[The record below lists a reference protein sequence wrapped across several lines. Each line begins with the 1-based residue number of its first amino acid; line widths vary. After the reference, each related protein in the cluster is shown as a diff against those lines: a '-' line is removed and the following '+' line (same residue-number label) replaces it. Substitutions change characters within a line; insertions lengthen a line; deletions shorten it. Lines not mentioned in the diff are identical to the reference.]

1 MNRTLVGR
9 ELVRAGFRRERPRSS
24 PLLGSSFRKP
34 LGQKGWQLH
43 TRLSTNQTELKV
55 TLQLDDGR
63 ARGTEFCIKDDSIV
77 DVVLEHIEAEAR
89 RLLADDERLLKCPSC
104 KQYMSLQKGPQGL
117 FLGCDNWP
125 PEGKRE
131 SWHCEGRVDT
141 ELVPPQRVWL

>member
-1 MNRTLVGR
+1 MNRTQVGR
-9 ELVRAGFRRERPRSS
+9 ELVRAGFRRERPQPF

-34 LGQKGWQLH
+34 LGQKGWQLC
-43 TRLSTNQTELKV
+43 TLLATDQAELKV

-63 ARGTEFCIKDDSIV
+63 ARGTEFCIKDDSVV
-77 DVVLEHIEAEAR
+77 DVVLEYIEAEAR

-104 KQYMSLQKGPQGL
+104 KQYMSLQKGPKGL
-117 FLGCDNWP
+117 FLGCDNWR

-141 ELVPPQRVWL
+141 ALVPPQRVWQ